1 MKSAPAER
9 IPVEAIG
16 ELGEVGL
23 LIRKFYQKNQAIWQA
38 RCIDPQMTS
47 VQYALLK
54 TVAKLGPSSL
64 TEIGRMAAM
73 DPATTR
79 GVVDRLVARGM
90 ISAKPSKRDR
100 RKVIVSLEAP
110 AREHLAAMA
119 PVVTEIADATLAPLN
134 PAETIALK
142 YLLDKVT
149 EHPNGQDEPADEAA
163 EGDA

>member
-1 MKSAPAER
+1 MTRASPDR
-9 IPVEAIG
+9 MPLTVVP

-38 RCIDPQMTS
+38 RCIDPHMTS
-47 VQYALLK
+47 VQYALLN

-64 TEIGRMAAM
+64 TEIGRHAAM

-119 PVVTEIADATLAPLN
+119 TVVPQIAHATLAPLN
-134 PAETIALK
+134 PAETVALK

-149 EHPNGQDEPADEAA
+149 EHAGPHETQASESDQT
-163 EGDA
+163 